1 MFSLSDCGKRK
12 QRGDIL
18 LESLIGILLMSI
30 IGLGISFTSS
40 RAVVAQ
46 RDMKLQGIAVAQMRN
61 LLALHG
67 NTLCTTNAALAV
79 ITLPTQTTTIPL
91 VVACTAATAVTIGGR
106 SITGGATLGKVVL
119 TTRSADNSLFG
130 GVIRVGDET

>member
-1 MFSLSDCGKRK
+1 MSLLFDSGKRR

-30 IGLGISFTSS
+30 IGLGLSYASS
-40 RAVVAQ
+40 RAAVSQ

-61 LLALHG
+61 LLAVNG
-67 NTLCTTNAALAV
+67 NSLCTTNAALAV
-79 ITLPTQTTTIPL
+79 ITLPTQAATVPL
-91 VVACTAATAVTIGGR
+91 VATCTTAMAVTIGGR
-106 SITGGATLGKVVL
+106 SITGGDTLGKVVL
-119 TTRSADNSLFG
+119 TTRTTDNTLFG